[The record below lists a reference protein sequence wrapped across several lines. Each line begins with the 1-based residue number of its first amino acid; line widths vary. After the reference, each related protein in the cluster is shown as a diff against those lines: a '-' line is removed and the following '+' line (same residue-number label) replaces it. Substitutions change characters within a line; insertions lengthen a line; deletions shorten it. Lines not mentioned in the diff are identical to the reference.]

1 MDDIH
6 SLSIRI
12 KKIKI
17 KKKVKKMKKIKIK
30 NKIKILKAT
39 VCDG

>member
-1 MDDIH
+1 MTKLQPEYH
-6 SLSIRI
+6 LFLSS
-12 KKIKI
+12 KKTKI
-17 KKKVKKMKKIKIK
+17 KKMKKIKIK